1 MVLNKFLSL
10 CLQIEKIRKMI
21 DEELVRCRPCGYVMK
36 ASDLGEG
43 VCPACG
49 LPHTVFEPYRERV
62 SANRLF
68 ILGLDI
74 HPIAIHLSQT
84 FVALIPM
91 LIIFHFIFPDFQEV
105 IIHSVINFSVWAL
118 PFSLVASTISG
129 VVDGITRFKTI
140 RTPML
145 FSKMIYSA
153 LILFTS
159 ILQLVIFTPNLYY
172 WYTVVLGL
180 ISLGFAVRL
189 GLLGKHLLDV
199 ILPGT
204 YVRRKK
210 KVKTPDKEATEAKK
224 AAAAAARAQKAATKE

>member
-1 MVLNKFLSL
+1 
-10 CLQIEKIRKMI
+10 MI

-36 ASDLGEG
+36 ASELGEG

-84 FVALIPM
+84 FVGLAPLLM
-91 LIIFHFIFPDFQEV
+91 FFSFIFPDFQSTIV
-105 IIHSVINFSVWAL
+105 RSVVTFTVWGL
-118 PFSLVASTISG
+118 PFSHVLSTISG
-129 VVDGITRFKTI
+129 IVDGITRFKTLQ
-140 RTPML
+140 TPML
-145 FSKMIYSA
+145 REKIVYSVLILITSTLE
-153 LILFTS
+153 LILFDPENYTWYV
-159 ILQLVIFTPNLYY
+159 ILLNM
-172 WYTVVLGL
+172 
-180 ISLGFAVRL
+180 ISLGFAVKL

-210 KVKTPDKEATEAKK
+210 KPKVAFSKEEIEAKK
-224 AAAAAARAQKAATKE
+224 AAAAAARAKKAAAATATKE

>member
-1 MVLNKFLSL
+1 
-10 CLQIEKIRKMI
+10 MI
-21 DEELVRCRPCGYVMK
+21 DEELIRCRPCGYVMK
-36 ASDLGEG
+36 ASELGEG

-84 FVALIPM
+84 FVALAPM
-91 LIIFHFIFPDFQEV
+91 LIFFHMIFPDFQEV
-105 IIHSVINFSVWAL
+105 LVHSVITFSIWAL
-118 PFSLVASTISG
+118 PFSLVASTVSG
-129 VVDGITRFKTI
+129 IIDGITRFKTL

-145 FSKMIYSA
+145 ISKIVYSV
-153 LILFTS
+153 LILITS
-159 ILQLVIFTPNLYY
+159 TIQLVIFTPNEYH
-172 WYTVVLGL
+172 WYTIVLGV

-210 KVKTPDKEATEAKK
+210 KPTKYNPKGAAEK
-224 AAAAAARAQKAATKE
+224 AAIKNQNIAKTDKTED